1 MLFCV
6 FFDSQIQVGVSEIVR
21 YVSPCLP
28 GDRRDGGGSVDAIF
42 ASWTSGSGVERDGG
56 QR

>member
-6 FFDSQIQVGVSEIVR
+6 FFDSQIQVRVSEIVR